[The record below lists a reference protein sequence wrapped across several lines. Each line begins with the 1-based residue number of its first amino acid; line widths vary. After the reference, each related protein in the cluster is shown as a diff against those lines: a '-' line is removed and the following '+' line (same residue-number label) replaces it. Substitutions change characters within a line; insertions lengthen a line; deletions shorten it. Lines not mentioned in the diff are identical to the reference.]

1 MADGCRWR
9 HTTGVR
15 RRGWW
20 GFEEQAPYLELAETK
35 LRSSGAQHPG
45 SSLCSKPH
53 SWMPSTRSGYPFSRD
68 STGLGGDPDRPG
80 SAKHGRQDPLE
91 RRIRLPR
98 SSTSAA
104 QPEDSGGDARRPDRL
119 RGHATNRNHR
129 PYCRRSVMRS
139 VLGEVAA
146 WKTRRRCSCRAATS
160 GHHRVRTPGSAPEM
174 RHRPRGHAGTD
185 AQPAGRSDEFRV
197 AHYSRADARECRDF
211 LLQWRVGSAA
221 KEGRK

>member
-1 MADGCRWR
+1 MRDAYDAVVVGGGSAGCVLAARLSDNPGRSVLLLEAGPDYGPYKDGRWPDDILDGRRLPMASHD
-9 HTTGVR
+9 
-15 RRGWW
+15 W
-20 GFEEQAPYLELAETK
+20 GFAGGDGGASKNK
-35 LRSSGAQHPG
+35 LPTSSWRRPSCAVGCPHPG
-45 SSLCSKPH
+45 SSLCSKPP

-80 SAKHGRQDPLE
+80 SPKHGRQDPLE

-139 VLGEVAA
+139 VLG
-146 WKTRRRCSCRAATS
+146 
-160 GHHRVRTPGSAPEM
+160 G
-174 RHRPRGHAGTD
+174 
-185 AQPAGRSDEFRV
+185 
-197 AHYSRADARECRDF
+197 
-211 LLQWRVGSAA
+211 
-221 KEGRK
+221 